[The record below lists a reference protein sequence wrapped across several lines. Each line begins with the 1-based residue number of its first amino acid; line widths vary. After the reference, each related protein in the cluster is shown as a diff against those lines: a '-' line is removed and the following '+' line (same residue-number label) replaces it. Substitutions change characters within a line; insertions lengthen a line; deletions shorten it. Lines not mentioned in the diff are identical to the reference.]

1 MASAATLLLTST
13 PSILGG
19 FEPLS
24 NGAAQAPSIDT
35 NQTDSND
42 ATRVNVDE
50 AIRLAA
56 LFRQAFNLLDAQM
69 PDFDHSK
76 AYTPDEILAL
86 PIDTIRLSDEL
97 HGLPRRKSRR
107 SHLAGAIASLLYPA
121 TYDDAV
127 SPVIRYEAA
136 RVRLRAWVA
145 LQRKYDIFAATN
157 RNGHSFRGLTGG
169 TASGVHAPVW
179 ASRILAQGPWDPA
192 KAPVALTSAKAIPM
206 PVAVAVAADLAPF
219 FDHLKQRGTHAL
231 DEGSAGAALEGGKG
245 EPYYGVKGAEF
256 RKGVVYED
264 GRMDLCKMAVGP
276 DHIGN
281 LMDSLRPN
289 PFVRHFLLGNNI
301 IGPVG
306 AREIGRFVRELPG
319 RMNTWYLAGNC
330 IDAPSFKTLVDALV
344 ESEAVTNIWL
354 KRNPLG
360 PAAAA
365 DVYRLITET
374 KNLRTLD
381 LDQTELGDSGTAEL
395 FRRLAAFSV
404 AIPGRKQ
411 LPLRNI
417 YLNGNGISTK
427 AAVAI
432 AEFLGSPACG
442 ITSLYLSCNP
452 LGDEGTK
459 ALVSGIRKAHQLSRL
474 SLQST
479 GLTAAGASDVF
490 RAITTHPGV
499 RFLDVGQAYATV
511 DLGQAWNYIDKD
523 AVPSIC
529 ELLSTNQTL
538 QYLNLGYCPIS
549 PTELR
554 KIDAAVLESSL
565 LFYLA
570 VSILPKAKVRMPSF
584 NPSADHTMPD
594 LHSLSAPTKDE
605 KALEKAINRHLERN
619 VKATYGDDMT
629 YAKFLQ
635 EEKRWIVN
643 DKTDVRK
650 IDSVYRNRDAG
661 LARRKLQ
668 ALAKDW
674 DENDDTLARVM
685 NAKGPFCSVRKH
697 TDVLTEVN

>member
-1 MASAATLLLTST
+1 MASAATLSLTST

-19 FEPLS
+19 LERLS
-24 NGAAQAPSIDT
+24 HGMTQAPSIDS
-35 NQTDSND
+35 NQADSDD
-42 ATRVNVDE
+42 AARVDMDE

-56 LFRQAFNLLDAQM
+56 LCRQAFNLLNAQM
-69 PDFDHSK
+69 PDFNHSK
-76 AYTPDEILAL
+76 SYTPDEILAL
-86 PIDTIRLSDEL
+86 PMDTIRLPDEL

-107 SHLAGAIASLLYPA
+107 SHLAMAVATLLYPA

-145 LQRKYDIFAATN
+145 LQRKHDIFAATN

-169 TASGVHAPVW
+169 AAPGVHAPVW

-192 KAPVALTSAKAIPM
+192 RTPVALTGAKAVPM
-206 PVAVAVAADLAPF
+206 PVAVADAADLAPF
-219 FDHLKQRGTHAL
+219 FDHLERRGTHSL
-231 DEGSAGAALEGGKG
+231 DQGSAGAALEGGKG
-245 EPYYGVKGAEF
+245 EPYYGVQGAEF

-264 GRMDLCKMAVGP
+264 GRMDLCKMVVGP
-276 DHIGN
+276 DHVGN

-306 AREIGRFVRELPG
+306 AREIARFVRELPG
-319 RMNTWYLAGNC
+319 RMDTWYLAGNC
-330 IDAPSFKTLVDALV
+330 IDAPSFKTLVDALI

-395 FRRLAAFSV
+395 FRRLTTFSV

-452 LGDEGTK
+452 LDDEGAR
-459 ALVSGIRKAHQLSRL
+459 ALASGIREAPRLSRL

-479 GLTAAGASDVF
+479 GLTAAGANDLF
-490 RAITTHPGV
+490 RTAMTHPGV
-499 RFLDVGQAYATV
+499 RFLDVSQAYATV
-511 DLGQAWNYIDKD
+511 DLEQAWNYIDKD

-529 ELLSTNQTL
+529 ELVSTNQTL
-538 QYLNLGYCPIS
+538 QYLNLGSCPIS
-549 PTELR
+549 PPELR
-554 KIDAAVLESSL
+554 KVDAAVLESSL
-565 LFYLA
+565 LSYNA
-570 VSILPKAKVRMPSF
+570 SSILPDVNVRVPAF
-584 NPSADHTMPD
+584 NPSADHTMPE

-605 KALEKAINRHLERN
+605 KALEKAVNKHLERN

-629 YAKFLQ
+629 YAKFLE

-668 ALAKDW
+668 ALVKDW
-674 DENDDTLARVM
+674 DENDDTLTRVM
-685 NAKGPFCSVRKH
+685 NAKGSFCTMRKQ
-697 TDVLTEVN
+697 